1 METVMLVPPAGAL
14 IQSLR
19 SIGYTFYTAI
29 ADIVDNSID
38 AGAQNINIRITP
50 GNLSQFKVSIADDGF
65 GMGMEGLCQAMSLG
79 SKSPDEARN
88 EGDLGR
94 FGMGLKT
101 ASFSQAKKLSLVSK
115 TADKNWQGLQWD
127 LQRVADTNEWTAS
140 VLDGRDIDITIEAA
154 GVDES
159 ATQGTVVEWSACDRL
174 MPESADAEVQSR
186 VFEQTLLGLTDHLGL
201 VFHRFLTGKGRLN
214 LQINGRAVEPF
225 DPFCVHNRSEG
236 VNSTFSFEE
245 IYTENIAAEGVD
257 EASISVKG
265 YLIPHPSRLKTASA
279 KHKVAPHGDFLAY
292 QGIYVYR
299 GDRLLS
305 WGNWYRLTQRN
316 QANRLARIEV
326 DIPNSLDL
334 AWRLDIKKST
344 VELPPL
350 FRNWL
355 KPKVQFLTGQSFSN
369 HKGRTSNPKL
379 DKTPVWTRAFDRENE
394 LVTYE
399 INKEHALVD
408 FIVGNLKKEQGRE
421 LEALV
426 ELIECS
432 LPVDQ
437 ISNDLGSQITIGLAE
452 DTADLP
458 VKVKDLLT
466 SLVTAGVAPEIILK
480 NLATD
485 STFSSLD
492 QKALSAF
499 IQQLTD

>member
-1 METVMLVPPAGAL
+1 MGTVTLVPPAGAL

-29 ADIVDNSID
+29 ADIIDNSID
-38 AGAQNINIRITP
+38 AGAKNIEIRITP
-50 GNLSQFKVSIADDGF
+50 GKLSQFKVSISDDGC
-65 GMGMEGLCQAMSLG
+65 GMGMEGLCLAMSLG
-79 SKSPDEARN
+79 SKSPGDARN

-115 TADKNWQGLQWD
+115 TVGQSWHGLQWD

-140 VLDGRDIDITIEAA
+140 VLDEHAITRVLHVAE
-154 GVDES
+154 VDS
-159 ATQGTVVEWSACDRL
+159 SSLQGTVVEWGTCDRL
-174 MPESADAEVQSR
+174 MPETADAELQSR
-186 VFEQTLLGLTDHLGL
+186 VFEQALLGLTDHLGL
-201 VFHRFLTGKGRLN
+201 VFHRFLVRKSRLK

-225 DPFCVHNRSEG
+225 DPFCVQNRLEG
-236 VNSTFSFEE
+236 VNSTLSFEE
-245 IYTENIAAEGVD
+245 TYKENVAPESED
-257 EASISVKG
+257 EAPISVRG

-305 WGNWYRLTQRN
+305 WGDWYRLTQRS
-316 QANRLARIEV
+316 QANRLARIEI

-334 AWRLDIKKST
+334 TWRLDIKKSK
-344 VELPPL
+344 VELPTL

-355 KPKVQFLTGQSFSN
+355 KPKVRDLVGKSLST
-369 HKGRTSNPKL
+369 HKGRTSNPRL

-399 INKEHALVD
+399 INKEHALVN
-408 FIVGNLKKEQGRE
+408 FIAGNLKKEQGRE
-421 LEALV
+421 LEALI
-426 ELIECS
+426 ELIEFS

-452 DTADLP
+452 DTEDLP

-466 SLVTAGVAPEIILK
+466 SLVSAGVAPGIILK
-480 NLATD
+480 NFATD
-485 STFSSLD
+485 STFSRLN
-492 QKALSAF
+492 QKALAAF